1 MLDALFGQI
10 ETAGIPPA
18 SLFILGVGFGAMLLV
33 FGLSGTFSG
42 KDPVL
47 RRMEAQGRRRP
58 AVAEAGILRNRPEDP
73 KGLMKGLIPTDTN
86 ERSEVARRLALAG
99 FSGPRAV
106 RNFYLIRLLLGIVL
120 PGLLIG
126 AIWAIRTGA
135 VAVPDHIVALVARWD
150 AAKLAQI
157 LAIVVGL
164 GFFGPAI
171 WLRSRASERRQAI
184 EDAFPNA
191 LDLLQISVEAGLGFD
206 AAMIRVGNELRAS
219 APAVAEEFLAAQQEI
234 QAGRTRE
241 RALLDMANRMGV
253 DEVLSFANVVNQSMR
268 FGTSM
273 SDTLITYATE
283 MRRARELRAQE
294 KANRLPVLM
303 SGVMATL
310 MLPALVLLVV
320 GPVLI
325 RYLRNL
331 AG

>member
-1 MLDALFGQI
+1 MFDALFGQI

-58 AVAEAGILRNRPEDP
+58 AAAEAGILRNRPEDP
-73 KGLMKGLIPTDTN
+73 KGLMKGLIPTDTD
-86 ERSEVARRLALAG
+86 ERSEVARQLALAG

-120 PGLLIG
+120 PGLLIAAIG
-126 AIWAIRTGA
+126 AIRAGA
-135 VAVPDHIVALVARWD
+135 VAVPDPIVALVAGWD
-150 AAKLAQI
+150 TAKLAQI

-171 WLRSRASERRQAI
+171 WLRSRANERRQAI
-184 EDAFPNA
+184 ADAFPNA

-206 AAMIRVGNELRAS
+206 AAMIRVGNELKAS
-219 APAVAEEFLAAQQEI
+219 APAVAEEFLAAQHAI

-294 KANRLPVLM
+294 KANRLPVMM

-325 RYLRNL
+325 RYLRTF